1 MVEFAR
7 SSLETEE
14 KIEIEDDVKE
24 KCKMALLVTFHVNL
38 ITM

>member
-1 MVEFAR
+1 MAEFSR

-14 KIEIEDDVKE
+14 EIEIEDDMKE
-24 KCKMALLVTFHVNL
+24 KCRMALLVTFHVNL